1 MKNVENKVPIGKTG
15 LQSSKMGFGAGVVGN
30 AMMYPKMGDRKSEE
44 LMYSALSHN
53 IEMIDTA
60 YLYGMGRSEELI
72 GEVIHKQGVRDQLI
86 LSTKASP
93 NPQFGEAGLEV
104 DNSPSALREAV
115 DDSLK
120 RLKTDYIDIFYLHF
134 PNSSTPLLEAA
145 FTLAQLKKEGKI
157 RAVGA
162 SNLNFQQLQEFNK
175 EGYLDVLQAEYSLL
189 VRTVEKEIIPYCLK
203 NDISL
208 IPFFPLASGLLAGS
222 YKKDNVFTDT
232 SRLNNPLFQKDAF
245 LANLK
250 QVDQLKEFAK
260 RKEVQPAQIALAWLL
275 TRPPVD
281 VIIPGATR
289 PDQINS
295 NLQALN
301 IQLTENEL
309 HELDHIFD
317 QNNG

>member
-1 MKNVENKVPIGKTG
+1 MKNVENKVRIGKTG

-30 AMMYPKMGDRKSEE
+30 AMMYPKMDDRKSEE

-93 NPQFGEAGLEV
+93 NPQFGEDGLEV

-162 SNLNFQQLQEFNK
+162 SNLNSQQLQEFNK

-222 YKKDNVFTDT
+222 YKEDDVFTDT
-232 SRLNNPLFQKDAF
+232 SHLNNPLFRKDAF

-250 QVDQLKEFAK
+250 RVDQLKEFAK

-275 TRPPVD
+275 TRPSVD

-301 IQLTENEL
+301 VQLTENEL

>member
-1 MKNVENKVPIGKTG
+1 MKNVENKVCIGKTG

-30 AMMYPKMGDRKSEE
+30 AMMYPKMDDHKSEE
-44 LMYSALSHN
+44 LLYSALSHD
-53 IEMIDTA
+53 IGMIDTA

-72 GEVIHKQGVRDQLI
+72 GEVIRKQGVRDQLI
-86 LSTKASP
+86 LSTKASS
-93 NPQFGEAGLEV
+93 NPQFGEDGLKV

-115 DDSLK
+115 NDSLK

-162 SNLNFQQLQEFNK
+162 SNLSFEKLQEFNK

-189 VRTVEKEIIPYCLK
+189 VRTVEKDIIPYCLK
-203 NDISL
+203 NNISL
-208 IPFFPLASGLLAGS
+208 IPFFPLASGLLAGA
-222 YKKDNVFTDT
+222 YKEDDVFTDT
-232 SRLNNPLFQKDAF
+232 SRSNNPLFQKDAF

-250 QVDQLKEFAK
+250 RVDQLKEFAK
-260 RKEVQPAQIALAWLL
+260 RREVQPAQIALAWLL
-275 TRPPVD
+275 TRPSVD

-289 PDQINS
+289 SDQINS

-309 HELDHIFD
+309 YKLDHIFD
-317 QNNG
+317 QNNE